1 VGEYIHFL
9 SRPLEQK
16 EKVEAVDAQDD
27 DNRNN
32 RTLIAFSVIWVSVVE
47 T

>member
-16 EKVEAVDAQDD
+16 EMGEAVDAQDD
-27 DNRNN
+27 DNSNN
-32 RTLIAFSVIWVSVVE
+32 RSLITFSVIWVSVVE
-47 T
+47 I